1 MTLAQLSFSSTLSGS
16 HQLIL
21 VPKAKTFPK
30 DIPHGD
36 LLASVLKRRD
46 MKTEELAKSPVAA
59 NAADGVLVAWAM
71 VDEKKDTFAQQ
82 VVVRKALQLLL
93 EEQPKALG
101 IAVSGAT
108 AQRAAELAVYGAW
121 VNSAPLPL
129 HKSKDER
136 KPLQKIELV
145 NLDAHLPP
153 GSRRGAKVST
163 LSPALSLQGRGGD
176 SVLDKKPFDALR
188 AQAEGNLLCRELTI
202 LPPNELTPGL
212 YRERVKKLAKENGW
226 KHEEFDMKKLRAM
239 KAGAFIAVAQGS
251 DPEDAAIVHLTYRH
265 PKAKQTVALVGKGI
279 CFDTGGHNLKPS
291 RYMHNMHE
299 DMNGSAVALG
309 ILLAATEQ
317 KLAVNIDCWVALA
330 QNHISPKAYKQNDI
344 VKALNGTTIEIIHT
358 DAEGRMVLA
367 DTLTL
372 ASRAK
377 PDMIIDFATLTG
389 SMSTAVG
396 ARYSGVMGNRD
407 ELVQRAVDAGKQ
419 TGERLCAFPMDE
431 DYEAGLESKVADIKQ
446 CAVEG
451 DADHILGARFLKRFI
466 EPDAPWLHVDL
477 SASRCEGGLGIVAS
491 DVTGFGVGW
500 GLRMLQK

>member
-1 MTLAQLSFSSTLSGS
+1 MTLAQLSFSTTLSGS

-21 VPKAKTFPK
+21 FAKAKTLPK

-46 MKTEELAKSPVAA
+46 MKAEELAKSPVAA
-59 NAADGVLVAWAM
+59 NAADGTLVAWVM

-93 EEQPKALG
+93 EEQPKVLG

-121 VNSAPLPL
+121 VNSGLLPL

-136 KPLQKIELV
+136 KALQKIVL
-145 NLDAHLPP
+145 A
-153 GSRRGAKVST
+153 GSV
-163 LSPALSLQGRGGD
+163 
-176 SVLDKKPFDALR
+176 DKKPFDALR

-212 YRERVKKLAKENGW
+212 YRERVKKLAKDNGW

-317 KLAVNIDCWVALA
+317 KLAVNIDCWLALA

-377 PDMIIDFATLTG
+377 PDLIIDFATLTG

-407 ELVQRAVDAGKQ
+407 ELVQRAVNAGKQ

-466 EPDAPWLHVDL
+466 EPDAPWLHIDL